1 MKIKAAFWSFA
12 LIACLGLP
20 AIVQAQ
26 KTSFDFEQSTI
37 FAKFKTFR
45 LVKGTPELEPVVL
58 EPFLDKRIVASIESQ
73 LAARALAR
81 SDENP
86 DVYVLYHVVLGV
98 QKSLTGFGSGS
109 GPFGWHGGFDTFD
122 ARLNDIPVGALV
134 IDLANAATRELVW
147 RGVGMNEIDV
157 TAKPEKRDAAI
168 DKAVEKILKNYP
180 PKSGR

>member
-1 MKIKAAFWSFA
+1 MKIRAAFRSVV

-20 AIVQAQ
+20 AIMQAQ
-26 KTSFDFEQSTI
+26 QTSYDFDRTTDFS
-37 FAKFKTFR
+37 KVKTFAW
-45 LVKGTPELEPVVL
+45 VKGTPAL

-73 LAARALAR
+73 LAARALTR

-109 GPFGWHGGFDTFD
+109 GPFGWHGGLDTFD

-147 RGVGMNEIDV
+147 RGVGMNEIDLN
-157 TAKPEKRDAAI
+157 AKPEKRDAAI

>member
-1 MKIKAAFWSFA
+1 MKIQAAFRSIV
-12 LIACLGLP
+12 LIACLVVP

-26 KTSFDFEQSTI
+26 KTSYDFDRTTDFS
-37 FAKFKTFR
+37 KFKTFAW
-45 LVKGTPELEPVVL
+45 VKGTPAL

-73 LAARALAR
+73 LAARALTR
-81 SDENP
+81 SDGNP

-98 QKSLTGFGSGS
+98 QKSVTGFGSGA

-134 IDLANAATRELVW
+134 IDLADAAKRELVW

-157 TAKPEKRDAAI
+157 NAKPEKRDAAI

-180 PKSGR
+180 PKLDR

>member
-1 MKIKAAFWSFA
+1 MKIQAAFRSIV

-20 AIVQAQ
+20 AIMQAQ
-26 KTSFDFEQSTI
+26 QTSYDFDRTTDFS
-37 FAKFKTFR
+37 KFKTFAW
-45 LVKGTPELEPVVL
+45 VKGTPAL

-73 LAARALAR
+73 LAARALTR

-86 DVYVLYHVVLGV
+86 DVYVLYHVVLGT
-98 QKSLTGFGSGS
+98 QKSLTGFGGGS
-109 GPFGWHGGFDTFD
+109 GPFGLPGGLDTFD

-134 IDLANAATRELVW
+134 IDLTNAATRELVW
-147 RGVGMNEIDV
+147 RGVGMNEIDLN
-157 TAKPEKRDAAI
+157 AKPDKRDAAI